1 MSLEDVRK
9 EMVDQKKKGLVPTI
23 ADWIGDYVKLRGS
36 EDLLEN
42 LLNNQDLT
50 SNQNCKR
57 RIRRYETVDYYTGL
71 TYKAVVKGSAP
82 PIKRDAKSL
91 NNKGPNSGAEDVED
105 TIDKSQ
111 IGVGSIAAGG
121 RYDDLVGMFSGR
133 DKINCESSSGKEV
146 DVYKNDK
153 TPLTNLKAISPIT
166 RTGKMDESSKFG
178 DDRGYLKLSTEEAK
192 FLTTHRGAVNGAGE
206 ASDLPMKGMSKDER
220 DWNGAAQVLKDIS
233 LDGSN
238 NQEMYDEYKLRT
250 YIRIVRLLLE
260 DDDPVSAETY
270 LNRASLLIP
279 ITTDQTIIL
288 SFKLSQARIFDSK
301 RRFEE
306 ASKKYHKISL
316 TDQDLAHEERSF
328 CLSASMAGPARTR
341 ILRDLYRDNSTREL
355 PNFAILSKMFYNQLI
370 RPDELVEFK
379 KTLKTHHLAKLN
391 NSFAILE
398 EEDDDDNSNSNDDE
412 DWRMIVGEDGESCLR
427 KEQVLRDGP
436 ETVLDQS
443 IIQHNLLSTSKLYRN
458 ISFRALGKYLGLKPF
473 VVESMVRVMIQ
484 ENQLR
489 AKIDQVDGF
498 IDFDDYCKTDEIE
511 SEQVLISNVVL
522 SGSNQ
527 KDNTSEKDLTQINQM
542 G

>member
-1 MSLEDVRK
+1 
-9 EMVDQKKKGLVPTI
+9 
-23 ADWIGDYVKLRGS
+23 
-36 EDLLEN
+36 
-42 LLNNQDLT
+42 
-50 SNQNCKR
+50 
-57 RIRRYETVDYYTGL
+57 
-71 TYKAVVKGSAP
+71 
-82 PIKRDAKSL
+82 
-91 NNKGPNSGAEDVED
+91 
-105 TIDKSQ
+105 
-111 IGVGSIAAGG
+111 
-121 RYDDLVGMFSGR
+121 
-133 DKINCESSSGKEV
+133 
-146 DVYKNDK
+146 
-153 TPLTNLKAISPIT
+153 
-166 RTGKMDESSKFG
+166 MD
-178 DDRGYLKLSTEEAK
+178 
-192 FLTTHRGAVNGAGE
+192 
-206 ASDLPMKGMSKDER
+206 
-220 DWNGAAQVLKDIS
+220 
-233 LDGSN
+233 
-238 NQEMYDEYKLRT
+238 
-250 YIRIVRLLLE
+250 
-260 DDDPVSAETY
+260 

-306 ASKKYHKISL
+306 ASKKYHEISL

-328 CLSASMAGPARTR
+328 CLSASMVCAILAKAGPARTR
-341 ILRDLYRDNSTREL
+341 ILRDLYRDNRTREL

-412 DWRMIVGEDGESCLR
+412 DRRMIVGEDGESCLR

-489 AKIDQVDGF
+489 AKIDQV
-498 IDFDDYCKTDEIE
+498 
-511 SEQVLISNVVL
+511 LISNVVL

-527 KDNTSEKDLTQINQM
+527 KDNTSEKSDRKRLIEILPKSIRWDESIHLTKKKKKKQ
-542 G
+542 

>member
-1 MSLEDVRK
+1 MSIIMNQREQQLDVQSNFDSILSQPQHSRQPMIYQLLCDLK
-9 EMVDQKKKGLVPTI
+9 NSLRQNQPPDKTLLVDQINRFVSNLVQDSIGLLISKPI
-23 ADWIGDYVKLRGS
+23 LSDLIGWIQALGS
-36 EDLLEN
+36 
-42 LLNNQDLT
+42 
-50 SNQNCKR
+50 
-57 RIRRYETVDYYTGL
+57 
-71 TYKAVVKGSAP
+71 
-82 PIKRDAKSL
+82 
-91 NNKGPNSGAEDVED
+91 DV
-105 TIDKSQ
+105 
-111 IGVGSIAAGG
+111 
-121 RYDDLVGMFSGR
+121 
-133 DKINCESSSGKEV
+133 
-146 DVYKNDK
+146 
-153 TPLTNLKAISPIT
+153 
-166 RTGKMDESSKFG
+166 
-178 DDRGYLKLSTEEAK
+178 DDRSLRFQDHLKLLREILADILEE
-192 FLTTHRGAVNGAGE
+192 E
-206 ASDLPMKGMSKDER
+206 M

-233 LDGSN
+233 MDGSN

-306 ASKKYHKISL
+306 ASKKYHEISL
-316 TDQDLAHEERSF
+316 TDQDLAQEERSF
-328 CLSASMAGPARTR
+328 CLSASMVCAILAKAGPARTR
-341 ILRDLYRDNSTREL
+341 ILRDLYRDSRTREL
-355 PNFAILSKMFYNQLI
+355 PNFAILSKMFYDQLI

-398 EEDDDDNSNSNDDE
+398 EDDDNNSNSNDDE
-412 DWRMIVGEDGESCLR
+412 DRRMIVAEDGESCLR
-427 KEQVLRDGP
+427 KDQVLRDGP
-436 ETVLDQS
+436 ETVLDRS

-484 ENQLR
+484 ENRLR

-498 IDFDDYCKTDEIE
+498 IDFDDYCKTDGIE

-527 KDNTSEKDLTQINQM
+527 KDNTSDKSDRKRLIEILPESIRWDESIRKTSQKVEIIYEHLISSSS
-542 G
+542 